1 MIVTEAAL
9 LPGRFTLVLFL
20 ALRALPPGPLGEEA
34 VLLPG
39 SNYQEGAL
47 PTAKAPLGRCVWS
60 QGCWEGHLPGVGSS
74 WWGSDSPPTG
84 SGESRLP
91 LPARS
96 RSAVGEELL
105 WSRRAFLLPLS
116 SLEGEV
122 GQPVP
127 SGTVLVLRGP
137 GLLLVSAVRNKGRE
151 GAFLDMLV
159 PEEWGVNL
167 VGRAEGPQAPQGA
180 SYLTCAVSPRRPAEL
195 KSVC

>member
-1 MIVTEAAL
+1 M
-9 LPGRFTLVLFL
+9 
-20 ALRALPPGPLGEEA
+20 
-34 VLLPG
+34 
-39 SNYQEGAL
+39 
-47 PTAKAPLGRCVWS
+47 
-60 QGCWEGHLPGVGSS
+60 
-74 WWGSDSPPTG
+74 
-84 SGESRLP
+84 
-91 LPARS
+91 
-96 RSAVGEELL
+96 
-105 WSRRAFLLPLS
+105 
-116 SLEGEV
+116 

-137 GLLLVSAVRNKGRE
+137 GLLSASAVCNKGRE